1 MLSVRVVKLGGN
13 ELDRP
18 AWLAACAAALKV
30 VEPVVVVHGGGRAV
44 SALSQRLGLRVEK
57 REGRRVT
64 PPEVAEV
71 VEMVLAGP
79 ANRSV
84 VAALRRA
91 GIDAIGL
98 AGVDGGLLSA
108 RPVGADGDGGLGHVG
123 EIAAVRVPLL
133 LSLLADGLTPVIAPM
148 APGPDGGLPYNVNAD
163 DAAAALAG
171 ALQAMEV
178 LFICDVPGVCV
189 DGVVRPSIAAD
200 EIETLVGRGVATE
213 GMAAKLRAGA
223 RALEAGARAARIGD
237 LQLLA
242 HPAAGTAILAPAVQ
256 PA

>member
-1 MLSVRVVKLGGN
+1 MLPVRVVKLGGN
-13 ELDRP
+13 EFDRP

-30 VEPVVVVHGGGRAV
+30 VEPVVVVHGGGQAV
-44 SALSQRLGLRVEK
+44 SALSLRLGLRVEK
-57 REGRRVT
+57 REGRRIT

-79 ANRSV
+79 SNRLV

-98 AGVDGGLLSA
+98 AGVDGGLLTA
-108 RPVGADGDGGLGHVG
+108 RPAAGGLGHVG
-123 EIAAVRVPLL
+123 EIAAVRVPLI
-133 LSLLADGLTPVIAPM
+133 LSLLDAGLTPVIAPM

-171 ALQAMEV
+171 ALQASEL
-178 LFICDVPGVCV
+178 LFISDVPGVRV
-189 DGVVRPSIAAD
+189 GGAVQPSIAVD
-200 EIETLVGRGVATE
+200 EIEELVGRGVATE

-242 HPAAGTAILAPAVQ
+242 HPVAGTAIVAPAMQ
-256 PA
+256 RA

>member
-1 MLSVRVVKLGGN
+1 MLPVRVVKLGGN
-13 ELDRP
+13 EFDRP

-30 VEPVVVVHGGGRAV
+30 VEPVVVVHGGGQAV
-44 SALSQRLGLRVEK
+44 SALSRRLGLRVEK

-79 ANRSV
+79 ANRLV

-98 AGVDGGLLSA
+98 AGVDGGLLTA
-108 RPVGADGDGGLGHVG
+108 RPAAGGLGHVG
-123 EIAAVRVPLL
+123 EIAAVRVPLI
-133 LSLLADGLTPVIAPM
+133 LSLLDAGLTPVIAPL

-163 DAAAALAG
+163 DAAAALAS
-171 ALQAMEV
+171 ALQAVEL
-178 LFICDVPGVCV
+178 LFISDVPGVCV
-189 DGVVRPSIAAD
+189 GGVVRPSIAAD

-242 HPAAGTAILAPAVQ
+242 HPAAGTAILAPAAQ

>member
-1 MLSVRVVKLGGN
+1 MLFRSPPSVRVVKLGGN

-108 RPVGADGDGGLGHVG
+108 RPVGGDGDGGLGHVG
-123 EIAAVRVPLL
+123 EIAAVRVPLI
-133 LSLLADGLTPVIAPM
+133 LSLLAAGRSEERRVGKECPSLCRSRWS
-148 APGPDGGLPYNVNAD
+148 PY
-163 DAAAALAG
+163 
-171 ALQAMEV
+171 
-178 LFICDVPGVCV
+178 
-189 DGVVRPSIAAD
+189 
-200 EIETLVGRGVATE
+200 
-213 GMAAKLRAGA
+213 
-223 RALEAGARAARIGD
+223 
-237 LQLLA
+237 
-242 HPAAGTAILAPAVQ
+242 H
-256 PA
+256 

>member
-1 MLSVRVVKLGGN
+1 MLPVRVVKLGGN
-13 ELDRP
+13 EFDRP

-30 VEPVVVVHGGGRAV
+30 VEPVVVVHGGGEAV
-44 SALSQRLGLRVEK
+44 SALSRRLGLRVEK

-71 VEMVLAGP
+71 AEMVLAGP
-79 ANRSV
+79 SNRLV

-91 GIDAIGL
+91 GSDAIGL
-98 AGVDGGLLSA
+98 AGVDGGLLTA
-108 RPVGADGDGGLGHVG
+108 RPSAGGLGHVG
-123 EIAAVRVPLL
+123 EIAAVRVPLI
-133 LSLLADGLTPVIAPM
+133 LSLFDAGLTPVIAPV

-171 ALQAMEV
+171 ALQASEL
-178 LFICDVPGVCV
+178 LFISDVPGVR
-189 DGVVRPSIAAD
+189 VRGSVQTSIAVD
-200 EIETLVGRGVATE
+200 EIEELVGRGVATE

-223 RALEAGARAARIGD
+223 RALEAGARAVRIGD

-242 HPAAGTAILAPAVQ
+242 HPGAGTAIVAPAMQ
-256 PA
+256 RA

>member
-1 MLSVRVVKLGGN
+1 MLPVRVVKLGGN

-44 SALSQRLGLRVEK
+44 SALSRRLGLRVEK
-57 REGRRVT
+57 REGRRVS

-84 VAALRRA
+84 VAAL
-91 GIDAIGL
+91 
-98 AGVDGGLLSA
+98 
-108 RPVGADGDGGLGHVG
+108 
-123 EIAAVRVPLL
+123 
-133 LSLLADGLTPVIAPM
+133 
-148 APGPDGGLPYNVNAD
+148 
-163 DAAAALAG
+163 
-171 ALQAMEV
+171 QAMEV
-178 LFICDVPGVCV
+178 LFSCDVPGVCV

>member
-1 MLSVRVVKLGGN
+1 MLPVRVVKLGGN
-13 ELDRP
+13 EFDRP

-30 VEPVVVVHGGGRAV
+30 VEPVVVVHGGGQAV
-44 SALSQRLGLRVEK
+44 SALSLRLGLRVEK
-57 REGRRVT
+57 REGRRIT

-79 ANRSV
+79 SNRLV

-98 AGVDGGLLSA
+98 AGVDGGLLTA
-108 RPVGADGDGGLGHVG
+108 RPAAGGLGHVG
-123 EIAAVRVPLL
+123 EIAAVRVPLI
-133 LSLLADGLTPVIAPM
+133 LSLLDAGLTPVIAPL

-189 DGVVRPSIAAD
+189 DGVVRPCIAAD